1 MSNTVYICEACGW
14 EYDPEQGDPD
24 GGIAPG
30 TAFEDIPD
38 DWVCPV
44 CGVGKEDFTPKAV
57 SSREDRWIEE
67 QPNAPLIIV
76 GSGLAGYSLAREY
89 RRRDQERPV
98 ILITAD
104 GGEVYSKPMLSNALA
119 RHHRPDDM
127 VQKSADD
134 LAGEQNLAIL
144 TRTRVKG
151 IDRKHKRLELESG
164 TGTRQMNYGQLVL
177 ALGADA
183 RVFPAEGS
191 DEVDIFTVNDLDD
204 YRRWRQH
211 IGERGRV
218 LLIGAGLIG
227 CEFANDLLSAGF
239 EVDLVDP
246 APCPLARLLPAEI
259 GDMLANALRQAGA
272 RLHMGRTVKAYGTCA
287 SARLA
292 RLDDNSELAFDHALS
307 AVGLAPRTGLARSA
321 GLSTDAGIRV
331 DRYLRSSDASIHA
344 IGDCAQMDV
353 GPLPYIA
360 PLLAQ
365 ARALAATLAGE
376 VTPLVLPA
384 MPVVV
389 KTPALPLVVCPPQA
403 GLEGDWKLEVSGSDA
418 EAIFIDK
425 QGREAGFALTGA
437 RTAEQRQ
444 LAQRMPDLLQAI
456 A

>member
-151 IDRKHKRLELESG
+151 IDRKHKCLELESG

-246 APCPLARLLPAEI
+246 APCTLARLLQSEI
-259 GDMLANALRQAGA
+259 VDMLANGIVK
-272 RLHMGRTVKAYGTCA
+272 GTVK
-287 SARLA
+287 
-292 RLDDNSELAFDHALS
+292 
-307 AVGLAPRTGLARSA
+307 
-321 GLSTDAGIRV
+321 
-331 DRYLRSSDASIHA
+331 
-344 IGDCAQMDV
+344 
-353 GPLPYIA
+353 
-360 PLLAQ
+360 
-365 ARALAATLAGE
+365 
-376 VTPLVLPA
+376 
-384 MPVVV
+384 
-389 KTPALPLVVCPPQA
+389 
-403 GLEGDWKLEVSGSDA
+403 
-418 EAIFIDK
+418 
-425 QGREAGFALTGA
+425 
-437 RTAEQRQ
+437 
-444 LAQRMPDLLQAI
+444 
-456 A
+456 